1 MAVASSDSRP
11 TADFSKT
18 ATGNNWGAI
27 LEGSTVRIA
36 PNCYSENCPQLLPEQ
51 VSASAFAAIV
61 GGFVPHG
68 HCQGGGGL
76 ADDIGSESLGGA
88 VVWAGRENCPP
99 IITGSTPPR
108 WQPLTRELCPENC
121 PPIVTGE
128 LPPNCYRLMTRF
140 GDPAMTLRKV
150 AKHRWGRNPAAHAGR
165 GLFYEGMSI
174 ERRDALTMRIW
185 AAPHDYGRDGCGPD
199 RACVRALYSCDID
212 LR

>member
-1 MAVASSDSRP
+1 M
-11 TADFSKT
+11 
-18 ATGNNWGAI
+18 G
-27 LEGSTVRIA
+27 
-36 PNCYSENCPQLLPEQ
+36 
-51 VSASAFAAIV
+51 
-61 GGFVPHG
+61 
-68 HCQGGGGL
+68 
-76 ADDIGSESLGGA
+76 
-88 VVWAGRENCPP
+88 WA
-99 IITGSTPPR
+99 
-108 WQPLTRELCPENC
+108 REL
-121 PPIVTGE
+121 PPNYYRVNTTTVAATYSRIMPRE

-199 RACVRALYSCDID
+199 RACERALYSCDID